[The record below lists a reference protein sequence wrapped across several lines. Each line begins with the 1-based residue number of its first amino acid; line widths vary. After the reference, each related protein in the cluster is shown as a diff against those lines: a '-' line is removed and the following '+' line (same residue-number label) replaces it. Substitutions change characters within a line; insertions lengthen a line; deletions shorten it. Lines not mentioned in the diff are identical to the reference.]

1 MRFERDK
8 INNVLKDFGGDRFLN
23 CAVFLYCAR
32 LSVLEKMI
40 KSGIKFH
47 GRFRGESLHLKHI
60 QFRANLYIL
69 FSVQYEYRAIR
80 LCDAFRR

>member
-1 MRFERDK
+1 MRFEGDK

-32 LSVLEKMI
+32 LSVLEKVI

-47 GRFRGESLHLKHI
+47 GRFRGESLPLRPIKL
-60 QFRANLYIL
+60 RAKL
-69 FSVQYEYRAIR
+69 
-80 LCDAFRR
+80 